1 MQTTQGRTMQ
11 DILREQTAVVQ
22 IEDKAVAGYAMYR
35 SPTQAKMVN
44 IVAINHSFEPIFV
57 RYADLTLDEAVEMM
71 DMIEQEQSKKGESCK

>member
-1 MQTTQGRTMQ
+1 MQATQERTMQ

-22 IEDKAVAGYAMYR
+22 IDDKAVAGYAMYR

-71 DMIEQEQSKKGESCK
+71 DMIEQEQSKQSKKGK

>member
-1 MQTTQGRTMQ
+1 MTTMQ

-22 IEDKAVAGYAMYR
+22 INDKAVAGYAMYR
-35 SPTQAKMVN
+35 SPAQAKMVN

-71 DMIEQEQSKKGESCK
+71 DMIEKEQSKKGK

>member
-1 MQTTQGRTMQ
+1 MTTMQ

-22 IEDKAVAGYAMYR
+22 INDKAVAGYAMYR
-35 SPTQAKMVN
+35 SPTQSKMVN

-71 DMIEQEQSKKGESCK
+71 DIIELEQNKKGA